1 MAKQIN
7 KTMAEIKNADVVILD
22 DFGSERG
29 TEYSLDLADAFWR
42 DRENKTVIVT
52 TNLIGSDLTKRYGDR
67 TLSRMKNYGVNN
79 GITFA
84 NIPDHRGLVE

>member
-1 MAKQIN
+1 
-7 KTMAEIKNADVVILD
+7 MAEIKNADVGILD
-22 DFGSERG
+22 NFGCERG

-79 GITFA
+79 GIMFA
-84 NIPDHRGLVE
+84 NISDHRGLVE

>member
-1 MAKQIN
+1 
-7 KTMAEIKNADVVILD
+7 
-22 DFGSERG
+22 
-29 TEYSLDLADAFWR
+29 EYSLDLADAFWR
-42 DRENKTVIVT
+42 DRESKTVIVT

-67 TLSRMKNYGVNN
+67 TLSRMKNHGVNN